1 MPIMAKNP
9 IFVDTHRV
17 HGQTDF
23 FHPFLE
29 WPPLGQNVIYQ
40 ISVAAGPNGVG
51 LNRNHIK
58 YG

>member
-1 MPIMAKNP
+1 MAKNP